1 MKLSTSLFVLGCALA
16 GLSSAGCAANKAAA
30 KKSEVPLATAV
41 NSQWDKKP
49 TADDSISTN
58 GLHIS
63 EAIAR
68 ACGLPKTQ
76 VPPSFG
82 YDSSSIAEEDRA
94 LLGALAK
101 CLSEGALKGKGLALT
116 GRADTRGEGEY
127 NMGLGEA
134 RADSVRRFLHDMGV
148 QPERVNTTSR
158 GELDAVGT
166 DDATFAL
173 DRRVDVDL
181 AN

>member
-1 MKLSTSLFVLGCALA
+1 M
-16 GLSSAGCAANKAAA
+16 
-30 KKSEVPLATAV
+30 PLATAL
-41 NSQWDKKP
+41 NSQWDKKAAP
-49 TADDSISTN
+49 DASIDTS

-63 EAIAR
+63 AEIAR
-68 ACGLPKTQ
+68 ACGLPKTE
-76 VPPSFG
+76 VAPSFN
-82 YDSSSIAEEDRA
+82 YDSSSIADEDRL
-94 LLGALAK
+94 LLGALAR
-101 CLSEGALKGKGLALT
+101 CLSEGALKGRGLALI

-148 QPERVNTTSR
+148 QPERVSATSR
-158 GELDAVGT
+158 GELDATGT

-181 AN
+181 AGTN